1 MTAARVIAIDGPAA
15 SGKSTLALRLAE
27 ELDYLYFDTGVM
39 YRAVTYKA
47 LEAGV
52 PIEDEAGISELAEG
66 LEIDVQ
72 PAPADGRPYR
82 VLIEGEDVT
91 DELRTAAVDAN
102 VSAVAA
108 YPRVRT
114 AMSARQREIGSRGEV
129 VMVGRDIGTVVLP
142 EADLKIYLQ
151 ASPEA
156 RARRRWEEI
165 RERGGEADYEEIL
178 ASMKARDRLD
188 TTREVA
194 PLRPADDAVVVDTTD
209 LSIEETFHKA
219 FRLVKGKASSAA
231 S

>member
-151 ASPEA
+151 ASPEG